1 MLTIHPASILVALVC
16 IQPVRLIRGSSRLYS
31 DPDDPLEDYLTTIT
45 TMIVSTNLRQ
55 VVVER
60 PSNRDRPRIYLHEGY
75 LLVKLL
81 AMVIVSVDTQ
91 FYSIL
96 GKPAP
101 VFLTSSLS
109 SPSFSYEEHYPDS
122 WTDLRTVLAKKSPW
136 GLACC
141 HIPRTST
148 FNLVGRILSHY
159 TSSPLCS
166 RGYSLNEL
174 MPVELR
180 SMLAV

>member
-1 MLTIHPASILVALVC
+1 M
-16 IQPVRLIRGSSRLYS
+16 
-31 DPDDPLEDYLTTIT
+31 
-45 TMIVSTNLRQ
+45 
-55 VVVER
+55 
-60 PSNRDRPRIYLHEGY
+60 
-75 LLVKLL
+75 L

-91 FYSIL
+91 FCSIL

-109 SPSFSYEEHYPDS
+109 SASFSYEEHYLDS
-122 WTDLRTVLAKKSPW
+122 WTDLRIVLEKNSPW

-141 HIPRTST
+141 HIPRTSM
-148 FNLVGRILSHY
+148 FNLVGGIVSHY
-159 TSSPLCS
+159 TSSPLRS